1 MSKLKPLIFLRIL
14 YNILIKNINFEK
26 MVKNKNKLSPKNAS
40 IDYQIKTRNRLK
52 KLSSMAREVKNLK
65 GNDYFQ
71 KTSKKNSKQKNTN
84 INKPKKKINKKIK
97 SEDDNS
103 LLKNVKIILNE
114 KNNNIN
120 INMNKTGKNINQKKD
135 FKKIY
140 VEIRKYKYQ
149 DKEYFDLKEVLSL
162 LNEQLHINLDSISK
176 IKDKDVFK
184 KEMNEILDKL
194 FLIYFNKILITEENL
209 KKFLDYLSQYIKL
222 DTNEIIK
229 ILNMKIVKQ
238 TIEEK
243 IQIEQYFKPRLVL
256 VEK

>member
-26 MVKNKNKLSPKNAS
+26 MVKNKNKLSQKNTS

-84 INKPKKKINKKIK
+84 INKPKKKMNKKIK

>member
-1 MSKLKPLIFLRIL
+1 M
-14 YNILIKNINFEK
+14 
-26 MVKNKNKLSPKNAS
+26 
-40 IDYQIKTRNRLK
+40 
-52 KLSSMAREVKNLK
+52 
-65 GNDYFQ
+65 
-71 KTSKKNSKQKNTN
+71 
-84 INKPKKKINKKIK
+84 
-97 SEDDNS
+97 
-103 LLKNVKIILNE
+103 
-114 KNNNIN
+114 
-120 INMNKTGKNINQKKD
+120 
-135 FKKIY
+135 
-140 VEIRKYKYQ
+140 
-149 DKEYFDLKEVLSL
+149 LSL

-238 TIEEK
+238 TIEEN